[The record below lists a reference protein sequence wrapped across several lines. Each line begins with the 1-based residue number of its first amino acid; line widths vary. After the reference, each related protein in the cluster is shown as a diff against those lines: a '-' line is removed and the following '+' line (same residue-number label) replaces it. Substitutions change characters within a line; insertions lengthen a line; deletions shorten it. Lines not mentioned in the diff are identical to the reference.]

1 MAGAG
6 GRAVGQRR
14 IGPRRILAIVALVA
28 IGIVYLFP
36 LYWILATSLKS
47 KAEVF
52 GSVPTLIPNAPTLA
66 AFGDVLFERDFIRLL
81 LNSVIVCGAAMVLSI
96 ILGLA
101 IAYPLTRLVV
111 SRRLRANVLNWALSL
126 RFLPPIAVV
135 VPYFGIIR
143 FIGLYDEPLAL
154 ILVYTLLNLP
164 FALWML
170 KGFLVEIPMEVE
182 EAAFVDGASRW
193 QAFRQVLLPLATPG
207 LLASGIIIFA
217 FAWSEFLFA
226 LILTATPQAQTF
238 PVGVKGLVTQF
249 EIIWNEM
256 AAAGV
261 IAIVIPLTLMLLAR
275 RYIITGLTFGVIR
288 EK

>member
-1 MAGAG
+1 MAEGVRAG
-6 GRAVGQRR
+6 RRRFGSRRVLALAALSAV
-14 IGPRRILAIVALVA
+14 
-28 IGIVYLFP
+28 GIVYLFP
-36 LYWILATSLKS
+36 LYWILATALKS
-47 KAEVF
+47 KGEVF
-52 GSVPTLIPNAPTLA
+52 GADPTLVPQAPTLEP
-66 AFGDVLFERDFIRLL
+66 FYQVLFERDFLRLL
-81 LNSVIVCGAAMVLSI
+81 VNSVIVCGATTFLAV

-101 IAYPLTRLVV
+101 IAYPLTRLAV

-135 VPYFGIIR
+135 VPYLAIVQ
-143 FIGLYDEPLAL
+143 FIGLYNQLPAL
-154 ILVYTLLNLP
+154 ILVYTLFNLP

-170 KGFLVEIPMEVE
+170 KGFLAEIPLEIE

-193 QAFRQVLLPLATPG
+193 QSFRTVLLPLATPG
-207 LLASGIIIFA
+207 ILASGIIIFA

-261 IAIVIPLTLMLLAR
+261 IAIVIPLTLMLIAR
-275 RYIITGLTFGVIR
+275 RYVITGLTFGVIR

>member
-14 IGPRRILAIVALVA
+14 IGPRRILAIVALAA

-52 GSVPTLIPNAPTLA
+52 GSEPTLIPNAPTLA

-154 ILVYTLLNLP
+154 ILVYTLFNLP

-275 RYIITGLTFGVIR
+275 RYVIAGLTFGVIR

>member
-1 MAGAG
+1 MAAASSRPV
-6 GRAVGQRR
+6 GRGRFSVRR
-14 IGPRRILAIVALVA
+14 VLALVA
-28 IGIVYLFP
+28 LAVIGLVYLFP
-36 LYWILATSLKS
+36 LYWIVATSLKS

-52 GSVPTLIPNAPTLA
+52 GSVPTLVPKAPTLA

-81 LNSVIVCGAAMVLSI
+81 INSVIVCGAAMVLSI

-101 IAYPLTRLVV
+101 IAYPLTRLAV

-135 VPYFGIIR
+135 VPYFGIVR
-143 FIGLYDEPLAL
+143 FIGIYDEPLAL
-154 ILVYTLLNLP
+154 IFVYTLFNLP

-170 KGFLVEIPMEVE
+170 RGFLVEIPLEVE

-193 QAFRQVLLPLATPG
+193 QAFRRILLPLATPG
-207 LLASGIIIFA
+207 VLASGIIIFA

-226 LILTATPQAQTF
+226 LILTATPRGQTF

-261 IAIVIPLTLMLLAR
+261 IAIVVPLALMFAAR
-275 RYIITGLTFGVIR
+275 RYVISGLTFGVIR

>member
-1 MAGAG
+1 MTA
-6 GRAVGQRR
+6 RTQRRWSPRR
-14 IGPRRILAIVALVA
+14 IGALVA
-28 IGIVYLFP
+28 LAVVGLVYLFP
-36 LYWILATSLKS
+36 LYWILATALKS

-52 GSVPTLIPNAPTLA
+52 GSTPTLVPQQPTVQPFL
-66 AFGDVLFERDFIRLL
+66 DVLFGRDFIRLL
-81 LNSVIVCGAAMVLSI
+81 MNSIVVCGATMVVSI
-96 ILGLA
+96 ALGLA
-101 IAYPLTRLVV
+101 IAYPLTRLAV

-154 ILVYTLLNLP
+154 ILVYGLLNLP

-170 KGFLVEIPMEVE
+170 KGFLAEIPLEVE
-182 EAAFVDGASRW
+182 EAALVDGASRW
-193 QAFRQVLLPLATPG
+193 QAFRQVLLPLARPG
-207 LLASGIIIFA
+207 LLASAIIIFA

-226 LILTATPQAQTF
+226 LILTATPSGQTF

-256 AAAGV
+256 AAAAV
-261 IAIVIPLTLMLLAR
+261 IAIAVPLALMLAAR
-275 RYIITGLTFGVIR
+275 RYVISGLTFGVIR

>member
-1 MAGAG
+1 MSAG
-6 GRAVGQRR
+6 GRRAVGQRR
-14 IGPRRILAIVALVA
+14 FGVRRILAIVALAA
-28 IGIVYLFP
+28 IAIVYLFP

-52 GSVPTLIPNAPTLA
+52 GSVPTLIPKAPTLA
-66 AFGDVLFERDFIRLL
+66 AYGDVLFERDFIRLL
-81 LNSVIVCGAAMVLSI
+81 LNSVIVCGAAMVLAI
-96 ILGLA
+96 ILGLV
-101 IAYPLTRLVV
+101 IAYPLTRLAV

-154 ILVYTLLNLP
+154 IFVYTLFNLP

-170 KGFLVEIPMEVE
+170 KGFLVEIPLEIE

-193 QAFRQVLLPLATPG
+193 QAFRRVLLPLATPG

-226 LILTATPQAQTF
+226 LILTATPRGQTF

-261 IAIVIPLTLMLLAR
+261 IAIVIPLALMLLAR
-275 RYIITGLTFGVIR
+275 RYVIAGLTFGVIR

>member
-1 MAGAG
+1 MAAAATPALRRRRFGVRRVLALIALG
-6 GRAVGQRR
+6 VVG
-14 IGPRRILAIVALVA
+14 V
-28 IGIVYLFP
+28 VYLFP
-36 LYWILATSLKS
+36 LYWILVTSLKS

-52 GSVPTLIPNAPTLA
+52 GSEPTLIPKAPTLEA
-66 AFGDVLFERDFIRLL
+66 YSDVLFERDFLRLL
-81 LNSVIVCGAAMVLSI
+81 INSIVVCGAAMVLSI
-96 ILGLA
+96 LLSLL
-101 IAYPLTRLVV
+101 IAYPLTRLAV
-111 SRRLRANVLNWALSL
+111 SRRLRTNVLNWALSL

-135 VPYFGIIR
+135 VPYFGIVR

-154 ILVYTLLNLP
+154 IFVYTLFNLP

-170 KGFLVEIPMEVE
+170 RGFLTEIPLEIE

-193 QAFRQVLLPLATPG
+193 QAFRSVLLPLARPG

-226 LILTATPQAQTF
+226 LILTATPRAQTF

-261 IAIVIPLTLMLLAR
+261 IAIVVPLLLMLLAR
-275 RYIITGLTFGVIR
+275 RYVISGLTFGVIR

>member
-1 MAGAG
+1 MGRPVGA
-6 GRAVGQRR
+6 RR
-14 IGPRRILAIVALVA
+14 WGPRRLLAFAGLTV
-28 IGIVYLFP
+28 IGVIYLFP
-36 LYWILATSLKS
+36 IYWILVTALKS
-47 KAEVF
+47 KGEVF
-52 GSVPTLIPNAPTLA
+52 GAVPTLFPEQPTVQP
-66 AFGDVLFERDFIRLL
+66 FIDVLFERDFARLL
-81 LNSVIVCGAAMVLSI
+81 VNSVIVCGATMVGAIL
-96 ILGLA
+96 LGLA
-101 IAYPLTRLVV
+101 IAYPLTRLAV

-135 VPYFGIIR
+135 VPYFAIIR

-154 ILVYTLLNLP
+154 IFVYTLFNLP

-170 KGFLVEIPMEVE
+170 KGFLAEIPLETE
-182 EAAFVDGASRW
+182 EAALVDGASRW
-193 QAFRQVLLPLATPG
+193 QAFRSVLLPLATPG
-207 LLASGIIIFA
+207 ILASAIIIFA

-226 LILTATPQAQTF
+226 LILTATPNGQTF

-261 IAIVIPLTLMLLAR
+261 IAIAVPLSLMLIAR
-275 RYIITGLTFGVIR
+275 RYVVSGLTFGVIR